1 MIEFD
6 AFIVW
11 MALGLLAT
19 FGSGVMFLMWKI
31 NENIAALNEKVA
43 VIIAKQAFQDEV
55 TVEIKQRLTKLEG
68 LI

>member
-1 MIEFD
+1 
-6 AFIVW
+6 
-11 MALGLLAT
+11 
-19 FGSGVMFLMWKI
+19 MFLMWKI